1 MVTPYSLCLT
11 PSLVKGR
18 QRRLLYE
25 WEALRKGLADRS
37 DIRLSVTAAD
47 SRGIPTA
54 YQVDYF
60 IKSICGIGAEGRPL
74 FASHFV
80 MQLMI
85 PDAYPE
91 VDAPPV
97 FQFIRTSEVDQL
109 PWHPNIRYEGEMAG
123 MVCINRLNTF
133 TDLVWGVVRVADYL
147 RYERY
152 HAKQEPPYPEDL
164 RVAQWVRQLG
174 EPNGWIYFDQV

>member
-1 MVTPYSLCLT
+1 
-11 PSLVKGR
+11 
-18 QRRLLYE
+18 
-25 WEALRKGLADRS
+25 
-37 DIRLSVTAAD
+37 
-47 SRGIPTA
+47 
-54 YQVDYF
+54 
-60 IKSICGIGAEGRPL
+60 
-74 FASHFV
+74 
-80 MQLMI
+80 MQLTI

-97 FQFIRTSEVDQL
+97 FRFIRTGDVDQL

-133 TDLVWGVVRVADYL
+133 TDLVWGVERVADYL

-174 EPNGWIYFDQV
+174 EPNGWIYFDQA

>member
-1 MVTPYSLCLT
+1 MVTLYSLCLT
-11 PSLVKGR
+11 LSQVKGR

-37 DIRLSVTAAD
+37 DIRLTVTATD
-47 SRGIPTA
+47 SRGIPIT
-54 YQVDYF
+54 YRVDYY
-60 IKSICGIGAEGRPL
+60 IKSICGIGAGGRPL
-74 FASHFV
+74 FADRFV
-80 MQLMI
+80 MELTI
-85 PDAYPE
+85 PESYPE
-91 VDAPPV
+91 VDAPPE
-97 FQFIRTSEVDQL
+97 FRFIRTHDVDKL
-109 PWHPNIRYEGEMAG
+109 PWHPNIRYHGEMAG

-133 TDLVWGVVRVADYL
+133 TDLVWGVERVADYL

-164 RVAQWVRQLG
+164 QVAQWVRQLG